1 MLGVMARFNKH
12 KHQKAQ
18 KTLTVKKQRKP
29 KFIDRLV
36 YVAAIVEPLCSLPQA
51 YAVWSTRSAGS
62 VSILSWLGFVV
73 MGAIWVWYAIVNREK
88 IVLIYQGMFF
98 IVDSVVL
105 VGAIVFGGK
114 L

>member
-1 MLGVMARFNKH
+1 MLNVMKRLH
-12 KHQKAQ
+12 RHSHQKAQ
-18 KTLTVKKQRKP
+18 KTLTVKKQKKP

-88 IVLIYQGMFF
+88 IVLIYQGLFLV
-98 IVDSVVL
+98 IDSVVL
-105 VGAIVFGGK
+105 IGAIVFGGS

>member
-1 MLGVMARFNKH
+1 MLGVMTRLHRH

-18 KTLTVKKQRKP
+18 KTLVVKKQQKP

-36 YVAAIVEPLCSLPQA
+36 YVAAIVEPLFSLPQA
-51 YAVWSTRSAGS
+51 YAIWSTRSAGS

-73 MGAIWVWYAIVNREK
+73 MGLIWVWYAIVNREK

-98 IVDSVVL
+98 VIDSAVL
-105 VGAIVFGGK
+105 IGAIMFGGK